1 MRRLP
6 PPELDPA
13 EVYHACVGDAP
24 VGQLAGT
31 YAAAAAA
38 MVASADQYQLQA
50 ASGSLHTLPAS
61 NWGHDEQVV
70 IANLTKGD
78 LTKLYESGMLKGQHG
93 RAYYD
98 QILASVP
105 LGKCPYC
112 RFGHAETLDH
122 FLSKARYPSYSVL
135 PNNLIPACMRCNK
148 GKGSGVLTAANEMSH
163 PYFEMPEI
171 EQDIWLLAE
180 ITETNPVT
188 AKYSLVIPNHWP
200 ADLGHRVRNYFS
212 EFDLA
217 ARFAVEAASELV
229 SMSACLR
236 HIFSLNARREH
247 LQRVAQGESDISK
260 NSWKTSLYV
269 ALAASD
275 WYSEVGYG
283 LVGVA

>member
-13 EVYHACVGDAP
+13 EVYDACAADVSG
-24 VGQLAGT
+24 GQLAVT
-31 YAAAAAA
+31 YAAASAA
-38 MVASADQYQLQA
+38 MAACADQYRLQGA
-50 ASGSLHTLPAS
+50 IGSLNTLPAS

-70 IANLTKGD
+70 IGGLTKGD
-78 LTKLYESGMLKGQHG
+78 LTKLYESGMLKGPHG
-93 RAYYD
+93 RTYYD
-98 QILASVP
+98 LILASVP

-135 PNNLIPACMRCNK
+135 PSNLVPACMRCNK

-188 AKYSLVIPNHWP
+188 AKYSVVIPNHWP
-200 ADLGHRVRNYFS
+200 ADLGRRVRNYFS

-217 ARFAVEAASELV
+217 VRFAVEAASELV

-236 HIFSLNARREH
+236 HISSLNARREH

-275 WYSEVGYG
+275 WYSEIGYG